1 MSVRT
6 RHLLATATLLA
17 GSLGATALAAAPAS
31 AAAGGGNGGRPFS
44 VELTGE
50 AEVTPGD
57 PDGTGIAKLRV
68 NPGLGRVCYVL
79 EVDGIAPATG
89 AHIHEAP
96 AGSAGPV
103 VVGLE
108 PPTDGMS
115 RGCEDVSRELA
126 RDLIK
131 NPSDYYVNVHNAEFP
146 AGALRG
152 QLSR

>member
-1 MSVRT
+1 MSVRA

-17 GSLGATALAAAPAS
+17 GSLGATALAAAPAT
-31 AAAGGGNGGRPFS
+31 AAAGGNGGRPFT

-57 PDGTGIAKLRV
+57 PDGEGIARLRV
-68 NPGLGRVCYVL
+68 NPGLGQVCYSLV
-79 EVDGIAPATG
+79 VDGIEPANG

-103 VVGLE
+103 VVALD
-108 PPTDGMS
+108 PPTDGTS
-115 RGCEDVSRELA
+115 SGCVDIDRELA
-126 RDLIK
+126 RDLIR
-131 NPSDYYVNVHNAEFP
+131 NPSEYYVNVHNDEFP
-146 AGALRG
+146 KGALRG